1 MASVV
6 VCRFRCARRARVG
19 GVGGA
24 RGGGI
29 RSGVLRARFV
39 VSARRRAAAGCLPQ
53 DRAPRN
59 LLILCRFLGP
69 SFGNAPEGN
78 RPASTAPVPPPPRAL
93 RGPLL
98 ALLLDDGLQSC
109 IPVQELAKVT
119 NVPTT
124 TLAEQIDVFRSKVQT
139 AFRVN
144 HPWKVENVQDGYY
157 FDLTCYA
164 LWRTAAAAIPKDY
177 SQRDIFQRNVGRQ
190 LLNEII
196 GRDIAQKTTI
206 DVLDGSNAKAL
217 ALTDSVPCIIDILD
231 LFQSANYCTSYR
243 LGDKNDG
250 ERTGRHVFDRF
261 DDEELSS
268 GGSVDCLVS
277 VLDPATLGGA
287 LQITGEGSRFAPDFL
302 GPTLAAVWERAGGPG
317 VVVSFESYFVDPV
330 YRPNPKVRNMYH
342 VSRIPVLG
350 TIQPSFE
357 LTIMLLSTIGFLP
370 Q

>member
-1 MASVV
+1 M
-6 VCRFRCARRARVG
+6 
-19 GVGGA
+19 
-24 RGGGI
+24 
-29 RSGVLRARFV
+29 
-39 VSARRRAAAGCLPQ
+39 SARRRAAAGCLPQ